1 MLRDFSDTVAFVKVV
16 QEGSFTAAA
25 RVLKVPKTRV
35 SRKVQE
41 LESRL
46 HTQLLNRT
54 TRSLKLTEAGA
65 VYFQHC
71 ERVVKNLE
79 DAENAVAELQQH
91 PRGWLRI
98 TAPYWLATRVLA
110 PLLTEFRRFYPEV
123 FPQLLLGHE
132 VVDLVAKDIDVAFR
146 LQEGTLPDS
155 TLTARRLGALP
166 MGIYGAPAYLER
178 AGMPQHPSEL
188 AEHACLLTE
197 FYFNRPAV
205 EWPLSSGGE
214 RSQFKVR
221 AVAVASDPEALHGFL
236 LEGVGLFMTN
246 HVRVKSDVAAGRL
259 VRVLPEWA
267 GPEPTLYAIR
277 PGGGVQPPKVK
288 AFLDFLIPRL
298 DLKKIDSKGSH
309 I

>member
-98 TAPYWLATRVLA
+98 TAPVLA
-110 PLLTEFRRFYPEV
+110 DNARPRAAAHRVSPLLSRGVPAIAAWARGRRSRRQGHRHR
-123 FPQLLLGHE
+123 FPAPGRHP
-132 VVDLVAKDIDVAFR
+132 ARFHAH
-146 LQEGTLPDS
+146 GS
-155 TLTARRLGALP
+155 AARRIADGHLWSPGLP
-166 MGIYGAPAYLER
+166 GTCRNA
-178 AGMPQHPSEL
+178 
-188 AEHACLLTE
+188 T
-197 FYFNRPAV
+197 
-205 EWPLSSGGE
+205 
-214 RSQFKVR
+214 
-221 AVAVASDPEALHGFL
+221 ASFG
-236 LEGVGLFMTN
+236 
-246 HVRVKSDVAAGRL
+246 
-259 VRVLPEWA
+259 
-267 GPEPTLYAIR
+267 
-277 PGGGVQPPKVK
+277 
-288 AFLDFLIPRL
+288 
-298 DLKKIDSKGSH
+298 
-309 I
+309 